1 MTSKP
6 TLQHEIEG
14 RRLQMV
20 GYSVKDQTLINHK
33 SSISTTVISIYI
45 GYWCFGNICN
55 KKEVYIDFVS
65 LRLPKILELFGIIC
79 QHLNHEIHRGI
90 FFLSDFQYKTVSSSI
105 PLLDNTISFL
115 QTVADFKNIA
125 CLQISGRFIK
135 YIPVTRQRPQLIA
148 SNCFLSKNWDSK
160 VGY

>member
-1 MTSKP
+1 M
-6 TLQHEIEG
+6 LQHEIEG

-55 KKEVYIDFVS
+55 KKEVYIDFFS
-65 LRLPKILELFGIIC
+65 FRLPKILERFGIIC
-79 QHLNHEIHRGI
+79 QHLNQEIHRGI
-90 FFLSDFQYKTVSSSI
+90 FLSDFQYKTVRTSI
-105 PLLDNTISFL
+105 PLLDNAISFL
-115 QTVADFKNIA
+115 QTVADLKNIA
-125 CLQISGRFIK
+125 CLEISGRFIK
-135 YIPVTRQRPQLIA
+135 YIPVTRQRPQLLA
-148 SNCFLSKNWDSK
+148 SNCFLSKNRNSK